1 MQAPGSYDGAKADV
15 FSAGAT
21 LLEVLLGHPRF
32 MEVWAIAYYDY
43 GQRTLEDLARSLR
56 QATTRVVTDLESLI
70 YTTETDVVAADAEA
84 ASGGGELTTLMN
96 AQSYAQPSQ
105 FRQLVG
111 LTISC
116 IKLEPLRRLTSE
128 DAASAAARCSSGA
141 ASRSFPPAAHRRRYI
156 RRSQY
161 LSTAAP
167 GVDDGTTDACAG
179 STPESPLHKN
189 RDVPLEPLAP
199 LTATTPRYA
208 LEPTLRPIDS
218 LSGCGDLVAR
228 VVYNGDSSGGGG
240 PTAGFFADGAAGG
253 CLKPTAPAPSSD
265 KGRCAISSSRAQRRR
280 PRVRSRTYSPKPSAS
295 H

>member
-1 MQAPGSYDGAKADV
+1 
-15 FSAGAT
+15 
-21 LLEVLLGHPRF
+21 

-70 YTTETDVVAADAEA
+70 YTTETDVVAAGAEA

-116 IKLEPLRRLTSE
+116 IKLEPLRRRTSE

-141 ASRSFPPAAHRRRYI
+141 ASSSFPPAAHRRSYI

-167 GVDDGTTDACAG
+167 GIDDGTTDACAG

-189 RDVPLEPLAP
+189 REPLAP
-199 LTATTPRYA
+199 LTAATPRYA
-208 LEPTLRPIDS
+208 LEPALRPIDS

-228 VVYNGDSSGGGG
+228 VGYNGDSSGGGG

-253 CLKPTAPAPSSD
+253 SLKPTAPAPSSD
-265 KGRCAISSSRAQRRR
+265 KGRCAMSSSCAQRRR
-280 PRVRSRTYSPKPSAS
+280 PRRRSRTHSPTPSAS